1 MNTHRMK
8 RTKNTFVALVLAS
21 VSGAVSTSLLAQGAP
36 VLNIADARA
45 RVAVE
50 REIAQAA
57 SRGLPVR
64 SLIAK
69 AQEGV
74 TKRATGERIRVAVAS
89 QARRLEQAR
98 DLLAPSQS
106 EAELIAGADALAV
119 GVPAPMLRQVR
130 AAYPAHQSVA
140 MPLDVMTELVARGV
154 PAKHAL
160 EQITNLMRRGATP
173 TQIASL
179 GASVQTDIAAGLTPD
194 AALEVRARGV
204 MSLLPSP
211 ANAAALA
218 PSGRRP

>member
-1 MNTHRMK
+1 MNKHRLTM
-8 RTKNTFVALVLAS
+8 FALALTSAM
-21 VSGAVSTSLLAQGAP
+21 AVSFSTAHAQQTP

-74 TKRATGERIRVAVAS
+74 TKQASGERIRVAVAS

-98 DLLAPSQS
+98 DLLAPSPS
-106 EAELIAGADALAV
+106 EAELVAGADALAV
-119 GVPAPMLRQVR
+119 GVPSPMLRQVR
-130 AAYPAHQSVA
+130 AAYPASQSVA

-160 EQITNLMRRGATP
+160 EQITNLMKRGATP

-179 GASVQTDIAAGLTPD
+179 GASVQADIAAGLTPD

-211 ANAAALA
+211 AAVLNAS
-218 PSGRRP
+218 PTPRSP

>member
-1 MNTHRMK
+1 MNMHRV
-8 RTKNTFVALVLAS
+8 RSHLLVALVLAS
-21 VSGAVSTSLLAQGAP
+21 VSGTAAFAQQVP
-36 VLNIADARA
+36 VLDIADARA
-45 RVAVE
+45 RVAIE

-64 SLIAK
+64 PLIAK

-98 DLLAPSQS
+98 DLLAPSPS
-106 EAELIAGADALAV
+106 EAELISGADALAL
-119 GVPAPMLRQVR
+119 GVPAPMLKQIR
-130 AAYPAHQSVA
+130 AAYPLTQSVA

-160 EQITNLMRRGATP
+160 EQITNLMTRGATP
-173 TQIASL
+173 AQIASL
-179 GASVQTDIAAGLTPD
+179 GASVQADVAAGLTPD

-211 ANAAALA
+211 AAAAALA
-218 PSGRRP
+218 PRGSRP